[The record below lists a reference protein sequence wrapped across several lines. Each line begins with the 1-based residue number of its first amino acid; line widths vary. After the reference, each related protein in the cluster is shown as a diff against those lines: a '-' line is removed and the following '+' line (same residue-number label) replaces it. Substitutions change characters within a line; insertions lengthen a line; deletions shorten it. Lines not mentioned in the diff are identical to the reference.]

1 MQPPREATRIIFGY
15 PALPV
20 RNPIRMP
27 PPRPVARA
35 SFRVRVGR
43 WLLAALAVAGYMTFL
58 AVLIWAVARV
68 FMWAIQLGS

>member
-1 MQPPREATRIIFGY
+1 MQPPREPTRIIFGY
-15 PALPV
+15 PG
-20 RNPIRMP
+20 
-27 PPRPVARA
+27 A

-58 AVLIWAVARV
+58 AVLIWSVARL

>member
-1 MQPPREATRIIFGY
+1 MQPPTRIIFGY
-15 PALPV
+15 PATPV

-27 PPRPVARA
+27 PPRTVARA
-35 SFRVRVGR
+35 SFRVRAGR